1 MYKKTGIWQIFGAKY
16 KIKIEKKIKKS
27 FFFFLIE
34 NLACV
39 FHFQIMEFDCHK
51 TDYSLKILK
60 IRLCSARIDTKQ
72 KKLKS
77 GL

>member
-1 MYKKTGIWQIFGAKY
+1 MYKMTGIWQIFGAKN
-16 KIKIEKKIKKS
+16 KIKIEKKKKKNA

-51 TDYSLKILK
+51 TDYSL
-60 IRLCSARIDTKQ
+60 
-72 KKLKS
+72 
-77 GL
+77 